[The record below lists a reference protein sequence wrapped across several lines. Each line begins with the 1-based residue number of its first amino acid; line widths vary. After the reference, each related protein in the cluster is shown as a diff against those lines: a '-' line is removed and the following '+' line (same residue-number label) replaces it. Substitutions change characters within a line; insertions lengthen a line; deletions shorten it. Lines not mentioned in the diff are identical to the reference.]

1 MPQISIIVPVYNVER
16 YLRRCIDSIIS
27 QSCIDW
33 ECILVDDGSKDS
45 SGDICDDYSRKD
57 NRFVVIHKENGG
69 VSSARNA
76 GLDIAKGAWIAFV
89 DSDDWLEDSYL
100 NVLLSSIDSDTS
112 IVQSSFFFCDGTNKN
127 ICYLRKETVELSDYF
142 NRLLARDGVRL
153 EVWGKLIRRE
163 LIGKVRFS
171 PEIKMGE
178 DWLFLI
184 QCSFKGT
191 GRIDVVQNCVY
202 NYFYSNPTSAM
213 HILQNN
219 TDDVIKLI
227 KKNLSLNIVQNQYL
241 NTFLVKDKMHRILDA
256 VSHNHMI
263 SNIDMDIE
271 GIQPFFYSKL
281 RLSYRIAAFLIS
293 HRFYYAAII
302 WCKFC
307 LRNNINK

>member
-76 GLDIAKGAWIAFV
+76 GLEIAKGAWIAFV
-89 DSDDWLEDSYL
+89 DSDDWLENNYL
-100 NVLLSSIDSDTS
+100 NVLLSAIDSDTC

-127 ICYLRKETVELSDYF
+127 KCYLRKETVEVSEYF

-153 EVWGKLIRRE
+153 EVWGKLIRRV

-184 QCSFKGT
+184 ECSFNVT
-191 GRIDVVQNCVY
+191 GRIDVVQNCIY
-202 NYFYSNPTSAM
+202 NYFDSNPTSAM

-219 TDDVIKLI
+219 TDDVIRLI
-227 KKNLSLNIVQNQYL
+227 KKKLSLNTVQYQYL
-241 NTFLVKDKMHRILDA
+241 NTFLVKDKMHSIFDA
-256 VSHNHMI
+256 VSHNFKI
-263 SNIDMDIE
+263 SSEDLNIE
-271 GIQPFFYSKL
+271 GIHPFFYSKL

-293 HRFYYAAII
+293 CKYYDTAIF

-307 LRNNINK
+307 LRLNINK